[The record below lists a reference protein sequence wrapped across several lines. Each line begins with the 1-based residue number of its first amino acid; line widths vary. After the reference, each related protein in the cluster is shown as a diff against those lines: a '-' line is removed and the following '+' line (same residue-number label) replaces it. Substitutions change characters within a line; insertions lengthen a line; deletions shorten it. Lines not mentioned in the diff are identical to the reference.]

1 MLKTFFEIEIDA
13 QGQPLPITKRRNRKL
28 FAGSTSTLQ
37 PLAISAD
44 QYAMAQQGRYP
55 VILFNLKETKG
66 SDYKEIENNIIKK
79 VQNTYEEHTYLA
91 KSIQLRPDEK
101 QLFQNCLQVKINKA
115 DLRDSLHFLSKLL
128 YLNPSK
134 NT

>member
-1 MLKTFFEIEIDA
+1 MIKTFFEIETDA
-13 QGQPLPITKRRNRKL
+13 QGQRLPIAKRINRKL
-28 FAGSTSTLQ
+28 FAGSIPNLQ
-37 PLAISAD
+37 PLKISTD
-44 QYAMAQQGRYP
+44 QEAMTQQGQYP

-79 VQNTYEEHTYLA
+79 VQNTYEQHAYLA
-91 KSIQLRPDEK
+91 KSNQLRPDEK